1 MIRKERNELGPK
13 HPRDMAK
20 LHNQDAEKNRLANK
34 IDQYLVVCIYE
45 SGVRNEANAVHAP
58 QWEPAKANSFVVF
71 EKVYRESEDIFKN
84 LRVAARHQIITSIAA
99 NIVEILEKQPSR
111 MSVHK
116 ASDRAKLIEK
126 VSHFIKNETFLA
138 EENVWEDFCAWFR
151 CSLTEWVL
159 DEMIQATGHEQIA
172 GLESKELN
180 QLFHEYLSQSLSNEE
195 FTARFS
201 ELISQH
207 ISGWIEEIFIILEPA
222 NGKLEKLY
230 PQQANTQQ
238 ELRQQQSLSAK
249 SAADYIHVMN
259 NVAYQNV
266 REALYKKSFHSNETN
281 PWPTTPLY
289 KGNME
294 GIIQFKPPFFADD
307 WLTDLPINQAWRE
320 AESVSDLDVDV
331 FDALCSVFLSKASHS
346 KDVVEVY
353 FDELLQ
359 MRGLKAKLGGEGRR
373 GGYEQKQRRQVLESL
388 SRIQS
393 LWLEIEKAVIYEK
406 GRPVEMK
413 LQGRTFLFK
422 DSAGKECRVSEYTDK
437 KHVYFTIDDVFAR
450 YLYGSGRQIAILPI
464 KALHYHPHH
473 RTWEKR
479 LARYVSWRWRT
490 QARKGDYWQPNKIAT
505 LLHAIGED
513 VNERTPSRTRDR
525 LEKALDTL
533 QDDGLIGGWYY
544 DNKWDEAVA
553 ETRGWYRIWENAA
566 IIIEPPAVITEQ
578 YQSIQKRKKTKSSQ
592 EALMPLSSLN
602 LLGQQLRLVRSHHG
616 LTLNQVAEVIG
627 ISPSYL
633 SHIECG
639 RKHPSDKIQM
649 SMTKWI
655 QRYM

>member
-1 MIRKERNELGPK
+1 MIRKDLKKKGPIQQ
-13 HPRDMAK
+13 MGIAK
-20 LHNQDAEKNRLANK
+20 LHNLDAEKNRLATK
-34 IDQYLVVCIYE
+34 IDNYLVVCIYE
-45 SGVRNEANAVHAP
+45 EGLNNNTLSVNAV
-58 QWEPAKANSFVVF
+58 QWEIGKANSFVVF
-71 EKVYRESEDIFKN
+71 ERVYRESEEIFKN
-84 LRVAARHQIITSIAA
+84 LRVAARNQIMASIAA
-99 NIVEILEKQPSR
+99 NIVEVVEKQNSR
-111 MSVHK
+111 VRK
-116 ASDRAKLIEK
+116 DIISDRAKLTDI
-126 VSHFIKNETFLA
+126 VSGFIKNETFLS

-159 DEMIQATGHEQIA
+159 DEMVQSLGYEQIA
-172 GLESKELN
+172 GMDNRELN
-180 QLFHEYLSQSLSNEE
+180 TLFHDYLSKSLANEA

-207 ISGWIEEIFIILEPA
+207 ISGWIEEILIILTDK
-222 NGKLEKLY
+222 NGKLEKLFAEQTNS
-230 PQQANTQQ
+230 QQIPGS
-238 ELRQQQSLSAK
+238 QSVSG
-249 SAADYIHVMN
+249 YIHVMN

-266 REALYKKSFHSNETN
+266 REALYKKSFRSDETN

-294 GIIQFKPPFFADD
+294 GVVQFKPPFFDDD
-307 WLTDLPINQAWRE
+307 WQAGLPVDQAWHE

-331 FDALCSVFLSKASHS
+331 FDALCSVFLSRASHS
-346 KDVVEVY
+346 KDAVEVY

-388 SRIQS
+388 TRIQS
-393 LWLEIEKAVIYEK
+393 LWIEIEKAVIYVK

-422 DSAGKECRVSEYTDK
+422 DRNGQECRISELADEK
-437 KHVYFTIDDVFAR
+437 KIYFTIDDVFSR

-464 KALHYHPHH
+464 KALHYNPHH

-490 QARKGDYWQPNKIAT
+490 QARKGDYLQPNKIAT

-513 VNERTPSRTRDR
+513 INERTPSRTRDR

-533 QDDGLIGGWYY
+533 HEDGIIGGWYY
-544 DNKWDEAVA
+544 DHKWDEKVA
-553 ETRGWYRIWENAA
+553 ETRGWYRLWKNAS
-566 IIIEPPAVITEQ
+566 IIIEPPAIITEQ
-578 YQSIQKRKKTKSSQ
+578 YQSIQKRKKAKPSSGT
-592 EALMPLSSLN
+592 LMPLSSLN
-602 LLGQQLRLVRSHHG
+602 LLGQQLRLVRNHLE
-616 LTLNQVAEVIG
+616 LTLNQAAEEIG
-627 ISPSYL
+627 VSPSYL

-639 RKHPSDKIQM
+639 SKHPSEKIQL
-649 SMTKWI
+649 SITKWI

>member
-1 MIRKERNELGPK
+1 MIRKERSELGPI
-13 HPRDMAK
+13 HPRDMAMEPQK
-20 LHNQDAEKNRLANK
+20 DAEKNRLANK

-45 SGVRNEANAVHAP
+45 QGVKGSGNVQAP
-58 QWEPAKANSFVVF
+58 QWERAKANSFVVF
-71 EKVYRESEDIFKN
+71 ERVYRESEEIFKN
-84 LRVAARHQIITSIAA
+84 LRFAARNQIMTNIAGSI
-99 NIVEILEKQPSR
+99 VGILEKQNSR
-111 MSVHK
+111 ISVQK
-116 ASDRAKLIEK
+116 ESERAKLIET
-126 VSHFIKNETFLA
+126 VSQYIKSETFLA
-138 EENVWEDFCAWFR
+138 EENVWEEFCAWFR

-159 DEMIQATGHEQIA
+159 DEMIQAFGYEHIA
-172 GLESKELN
+172 GLENKELN
-180 QLFHEYLSQSLSNEE
+180 IVFHEYLSKSLSNEA

-201 ELISQH
+201 ELIGQR
-207 ISGWIEEIFIILEPA
+207 ITGWIEELLIILEPA
-222 NGKLEKLY
+222 SGKLERLLPKQTN
-230 PQQANTQQ
+230 PQQK
-238 ELRQQQSLSAK
+238 LRQQQSPSSK
-249 SAADYIHVMN
+249 PAAEYIHVMN

-266 REALYKKSFHSNETN
+266 REALYKKSFHCTETN

-294 GIIQFKPPFFADD
+294 GIIQFKPPFYDDD
-307 WLTDLPINQAWRE
+307 WLTGLPVDQAWRE
-320 AESVSDLDVDV
+320 AEGVSDLDVDV
-331 FDALCSVFLSKASHS
+331 FDALCSVFLSRASHS
-346 KDVVEVY
+346 KELVEVY

-388 SRIQS
+388 TRIQS
-393 LWLEIEKAVIYEK
+393 LWIEIEKAVIYEK

-422 DSAGKECRVSEYTDK
+422 DSTGKECRVSEYTDK

-464 KALHYHPHH
+464 KALHYNPHH

-490 QARKGDYWQPNKIAT
+490 QARKGDYWQPNRITT

-533 QDDGLIGGWYY
+533 QEDGLIGGWYY

-553 ETRGWYRIWENAA
+553 VTRGWYRIWKNTA

-602 LLGQQLRLVRSHHG
+602 LLGQQLRLVRSHLD
-616 LTLNQVAEVIG
+616 LTLNQVAEEIG
-627 ISPSYL
+627 VSPSYL

-639 RKHPSDKIQM
+639 SKHPSEKIQI
-649 SMTKWI
+649 SISKWI

>member
-1 MIRKERNELGPK
+1 MIRKELKKKGPI
-13 HPRDMAK
+13 HPKGIAK
-20 LHNQDAEKNRLANK
+20 LHTIDAEKNRLADK
-34 IDQYLVVCIYE
+34 IDHYLVVCIYE
-45 SGVRNEANAVHAP
+45 QGVKNEAQAVMTA
-58 QWEPAKANSFVVF
+58 QWERAKANSFVVF
-71 EKVYRESEDIFKN
+71 EKVYRESEEIFQN
-84 LRVAARHQIITSIAA
+84 LRVAARNQIISSMAV
-99 NIVEILEKQPSR
+99 NIVEILEKQHSR
-111 MSVHK
+111 MSVQK
-116 ASDRAKLIEK
+116 GSDRAELIK
-126 VSHFIKNETFLA
+126 TVSHFIKNETFLS

-159 DEMIQATGHEQIA
+159 DEMVQSIGYEYIA
-172 GLESKELN
+172 GLDTLELN
-180 QLFHEYLSQSLSNEE
+180 KQFHDYLSRSLSNEG

-207 ISGWIEEIFIILEPA
+207 LSGWMEEILIILTDQ
-222 NGKLEKLY
+222 NGKLEKLLAE
-230 PQQANTQQ
+230 QTNTQPIPGS
-238 ELRQQQSLSAK
+238 QSVSG
-249 SAADYIHVMN
+249 YIHVMN

-266 REALYKKSFHSNETN
+266 REALYKNMFCSDETN

-294 GIIQFKPPFFADD
+294 GVVQFKPPFFADD
-307 WLTDLPINQAWRE
+307 WQAGLPVDQAWRE
-320 AESVSDLDVDV
+320 AEGVSDLDVDL
-331 FDALCSVFLSKASHS
+331 FDALCSVFLSRASHS
-346 KDVVEVY
+346 KDLIEVY

-393 LWLEIEKAVIYEK
+393 LWIEIEKAVIYVK

-422 DSAGKECRVSEYTDK
+422 DSAGKECRISELSEEK
-437 KHVYFTIDDVFAR
+437 KVYFTIDDIFSR

-490 QARKGDYWQPNKIAT
+490 QARKGDYLQPNKVAT
-505 LLHAIGED
+505 LLNAIGED
-513 VNERTPSRTRDR
+513 INERTPSRTRDR

-533 QDDGLIGGWYY
+533 HEDGIIGGWHY
-544 DNKWDEAVA
+544 DHKWDETIADS
-553 ETRGWYRIWENAA
+553 RGWYRTWRNAA

-578 YQSIQKRKKTKSSQ
+578 YQSIQKRKKTKHSQ
-592 EALMPLSSLN
+592 GSLMPMSSLN
-602 LLGQQLRLVRSHHG
+602 LLGQQLRLMRSQLG
-616 LTLNQVAEVIG
+616 LTLSQVAEEIG
-627 ISPSYL
+627 VSPSYL

-639 RKHPSDKIQM
+639 SKHPSDKIQL
-649 SMTKWI
+649 SLTKWI